1 MKKIIARLATDSASF
16 RNHMRH
22 IPIDPL
28 TTTNLMARHRP
39 LINDYFQ
46 NDSKE
51 EIAHCIKAELV
62 IILTA
67 LRKPDM
73 PECITAYNT
82 LKNIIAESKA
92 KNYTEVIQFSKENP
106 SVKGL
111 KTFISKQ
118 CNAPESKAFLALF
131 NRVFE

>member
-1 MKKIIARLATDSASF
+1 MKKIIARLAPDSASF
-16 RNHMRH
+16 RNHLRH

-39 LINDYFQ
+39 FINNYLQ
-46 NDSKE
+46 SDSKE
-51 EIAHCIKAELV
+51 EIANCIKAELV

-73 PECITAYNT
+73 PACITAYNT
-82 LKNIIAESKA
+82 LKNIIEESKT
-92 KNYTEVIQFSKENP
+92 KNYTDVIQFSKEDH

-118 CNAPESKAFLALF
+118 CNAPESKGFLALF
-131 NRVFE
+131 NHVFE